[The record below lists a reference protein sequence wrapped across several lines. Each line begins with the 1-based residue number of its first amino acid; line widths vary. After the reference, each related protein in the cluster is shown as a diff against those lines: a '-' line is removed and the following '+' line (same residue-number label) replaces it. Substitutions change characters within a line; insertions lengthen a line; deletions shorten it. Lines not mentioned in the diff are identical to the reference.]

1 MVIITIAPPPSSFC
15 GVPFLIRQGGLGGRT
30 EISSADGIEIEII
43 ETTPIVLSADG
54 TMRAAAG
61 G

>member
-1 MVIITIAPPPSSFC
+1 MERCVPPW
-15 GVPFLIRQGGLGGRT
+15 GVGSQKRNF
-30 EISSADGIEIEII
+30 SADGIEIEIV

-61 G
+61 